1 MKSNDKFK
9 KPKRAFTA
17 RYTAPSR
24 RLREVCSTFV
34 HKDKFFSGKIDSN
47 CLNKKGGRR
56 MEIFGTITVWRHSG
70 RGNMSVPSA
79 EILQIGIMSILW
91 VRI

>member
-24 RLREVCSTFV
+24 RLREVYSTFV
-34 HKDKFFSGKIDSN
+34 HKDKFCIGKIDSN
-47 CLNKKGGRR
+47 CLNKKRR
-56 MEIFGTITVWRHSG
+56 AKN
-70 RGNMSVPSA
+70 GNIWYNNSMA
-79 EILQIGIMSILW
+79 TF
-91 VRI
+91 R